1 MQVGLIG
8 AGNMARALAR
18 GWGDPVLC
26 ADPLPERAAALATET
41 GGEALASNRE
51 VAERADVV
59 VLCHKPAQL
68 EAVAQEMAG
77 TARAVISIL
86 GGRTLADL
94 EAAYAQVPVVRLM
107 PNTAVE
113 VGRGVISYARGSNVD
128 DALDAQLKELLGRLG
143 RVIELD
149 EALIDTATGINGV
162 APAYLA
168 LFVEAW
174 IDAGVKHGLPPALAS
189 EMAVESA
196 AGAIALLAAHE
207 GDTLEVRRAVT
218 SPGGVTA
225 AGLAALERREL
236 RAALLDAMDAVM
248 ARFRATT

>member
-8 AGNMARALAR
+8 AGNMACALAR

-26 ADPLPERAAALATET
+26 ADPMRERA
-41 GGEALASNRE
+41 EALASELGGKALSSNAE
-51 VAERADVV
+51 VAEQADVV

-68 EAVAQEMAG
+68 EAVAAEISNQVK
-77 TARAVISIL
+77 TVVSIL
-86 GGRTLADL
+86 GGRRLADL
-94 EAAYAQVPVVRLM
+94 EAAYPQSPVVRLM

-113 VGRGVISYARGSNVD
+113 VGQGVIAYARGSQVD
-128 DALDAQLKELLGRLG
+128 DQLDAQLKELLGRLG
-143 RVIELD
+143 RVFELD
-149 EALIDTATGINGV
+149 EGLIDTATGINGV

-174 IDAGVKHGLPPALAS
+174 VDAAVKQGLPPALAS

-207 GDTLEVRRAVT
+207 GDTLAVRRAVT
-218 SPGGVTA
+218 SPGGITA
-225 AGLAALERREL
+225 AGLAALERRDL

-248 ARFRATT
+248 AKFGS

>member
-26 ADPLPERAAALATET
+26 SDPVPERARSLAEEL
-41 GGEALASNRE
+41 GGEALDSNAA

-68 EAVAQEMAG
+68 EAVAGEIGGQAK
-77 TARAVISIL
+77 AIVSIL
-86 GGRTLADL
+86 GGRSLADV
-94 EAAYAQVPVVRLM
+94 EAAYPETPVVRLM

-113 VGRGVISYARGSNVD
+113 VGRGVISYARGARVD
-128 DALDAQLKELLGRLG
+128 DALDGQLRELLRRVGT
-143 RVIELD
+143 VIELD
-149 EALIDTATGINGV
+149 DALIDPATGINGV

-174 IDAGVKHGLPPALAS
+174 VDAAVKHGIPPALAS

-207 GDTLEVRRAVT
+207 GDTLNVRRAVT

-225 AGLAALERREL
+225 AGLAALERRDL
-236 RAALLDAMDAVM
+236 RAALLDAQDAVM
-248 ARFRATT
+248 ARFRA

>member
-26 ADPLPERAAALATET
+26 ADPVPERARALADEL

-59 VLCHKPAQL
+59 FLCHKPAQL
-68 EAVAQEMAG
+68 EQVARELNGAAKAV
-77 TARAVISIL
+77 VSIL

-94 EAAYAQVPVVRLM
+94 QAAYPDTPVARLM

-113 VGRGVISYARGSNVD
+113 VGQGVIAYAPGAQVD
-128 DALDAQLKELLGRLG
+128 EKMDFGLKELLERVGK
-143 RVIELD
+143 VIELD
-149 EALIDTATGINGV
+149 EALIDVATTVNGV
-162 APAYLA
+162 APAYVA

-174 IDAGVKHGLPPALAS
+174 IDAAVKHGLPPALAG
-189 EMAVESA
+189 EMVLESA
-196 AGAIALLAAHE
+196 SGALALLAAHE
-207 GDTLEVRRAVT
+207 GDTLGIRRAVT

-225 AGLAALERREL
+225 AGLAALERRDL
-236 RAALLDAMDAVM
+236 RAALLDAADAVM
-248 ARFRATT
+248 AKYRA